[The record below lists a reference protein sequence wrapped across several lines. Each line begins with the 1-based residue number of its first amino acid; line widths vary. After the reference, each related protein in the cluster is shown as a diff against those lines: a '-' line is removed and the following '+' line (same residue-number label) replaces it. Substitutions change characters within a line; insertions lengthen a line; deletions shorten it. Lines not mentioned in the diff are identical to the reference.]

1 MTAMAGQGVAN
12 LRRVAEAPLASP
24 AYGGTMAEVL
34 ARPAPTEQEYR
45 TDLWIALGMF
55 IVGVISAGLM
65 TVVNLYGTSQVGI
78 EWALLTTAIN
88 SAALAVRRRYP
99 IAVAAV
105 VCATYFASV
114 TFQVPEVHVG
124 NIAMFIALFTAGA
137 WVNNRRLAFWGR
149 AIITTLMMVWLFVNM
164 YMAATAPIEGDGG
177 LSRAGAF
184 SPYVAYMLLNVLIN
198 IAFFG
203 GAWFMGDRSWNAA
216 VEEERFRERTRELE
230 AERELTAAQAVAL
243 DRVAIAREL
252 HDVVAHHVSAM
263 GVQASA
269 ARLMMTKDPQAAA
282 EALTTIETS
291 ARTAITELRL
301 LLETLRTPD
310 NGTNENGFAST
321 LGLSGLDDLVKHAN
335 DAGMPTAFTVLG
347 DKREVPGVVQAN
359 LYRIAQESL
368 TNARRHG
375 GPDATA
381 DVRLRYT
388 PTFVEIEVSNTGRP
402 PLALRPGLGQ
412 LGMRER
418 AAASGGTIELVPRT
432 HGGMLVRAQMPLA
445 EVFV

>member
-1 MTAMAGQGVAN
+1 
-12 LRRVAEAPLASP
+12 
-24 AYGGTMAEVL
+24 MAEVL
-34 ARPAPTEQEYR
+34 ARPAPTAQEYR

-55 IVGVISAGLM
+55 VAGVISAGLM
-65 TVVNLYGTSQVGI
+65 TVVNFYGAGQVGI

-99 IAVAAV
+99 IAVAAI

-137 WVNNRRLAFWGR
+137 WVNNRRVAFWAR
-149 AIITTLMMVWLFVNM
+149 AIITSLMMLWLFINM
-164 YMAATAPIEGDGG
+164 YIAATAPVDIDEG
-177 LSRAGAF
+177 LSRAGLF

-216 VEEERFRERTRELE
+216 IEQDKLMQRTRELE

-269 ARLMMTKDPQAAA
+269 ARLMMTKEPQLAAD
-282 EALTTIETS
+282 ALTTIEAS
-291 ARTAITELRL
+291 ARTAIAELRL
-301 LLETLRTPD
+301 LLETLRTNDDSPES
-310 NGTNENGFAST
+310 TYAST
-321 LGLSGLDDLVKHAN
+321 LRLDRLPDLVRHVN
-335 DAGMPTAFTVLG
+335 DAGMPTAFTILG
-347 DKREVPGVVQAN
+347 DERAVPAVVQTN
-359 LYRIAQESL
+359 LYRIAQECL

-375 GPDATA
+375 GPAATA
-381 DVRLRYT
+381 DVRLRYD
-388 PTFVEIEVSNTGRP
+388 PSFVEIEVSNTGRSM
-402 PLALRPGLGQ
+402 LQVRPGLGQ

-418 AAASGGTIELVPRT
+418 AAASGGTIELVPRA
-432 HGGMLVRAQMPLA
+432 HGGLLVRAQIPLT
-445 EVFV
+445 EVDA

>member
-1 MTAMAGQGVAN
+1 MAD
-12 LRRVAEAPLASP
+12 
-24 AYGGTMAEVL
+24 VL
-34 ARPAPTEQEYR
+34 TRPAPTAQDYR
-45 TDLWIALGMF
+45 TDLWIALGLF
-55 IVGVISAGLM
+55 VTGVISSGLM
-65 TVVNLYGTSQVGI
+65 AVVNFYGPGQVGI
-78 EWALLTTAIN
+78 EWALLTTAISC
-88 SAALAVRRRYP
+88 SAIAVRRRYP
-99 IAVAAV
+99 ITVAAL
-105 VCATYFASV
+105 VCATYFAGV

-124 NIAMFIALFTAGA
+124 NIVMFIALFTVGA
-137 WVNNRRLAFWGR
+137 WVNNRRHAFWAR
-149 AIITTLMMVWLFVNM
+149 ATITSLMMIWLFVNM
-164 YMAATAPIEGDGG
+164 YIAATAPIEGDTG

-198 IAFFG
+198 LAFFG

-216 VEEERFRERTRELE
+216 IEEEHLRERTRELE

-243 DRVAIAREL
+243 DRVTIAREL

-269 ARLMMTKDPQAAA
+269 ARLMMTKDPQATAD
-282 EALTTIETS
+282 ALATIEAS
-291 ARTAITELRL
+291 ARTAIAELRL
-301 LLETLRTPD
+301 LLETLRTPE
-310 NGTNENGFAST
+310 NGASETGFAST
-321 LGLSGLDDLVKHAN
+321 LRLAGLPDLVQHAN

-347 DKREVPGVVQAN
+347 DEREVPGVVQAN

-388 PTFVEIEVSNTGRP
+388 PSFVEIEVSNTGRT
-402 PLALRPGLGQ
+402 PLQVRPGLGQ

-418 AAASGGTIELVPRT
+418 AAASGGTIELIPRT
-432 HGGMLVRAQMPLA
+432 RGGMLVRVQAPLV
-445 EVFV
+445 EVFA